1 MEEKLKTEQER
12 KCGIKSQ
19 HTPPHTHTR
28 TPRVSDNALG
38 VDSTFTASKARLCNL
53 KVKKRAV
60 LNPQNFQNVNEQINF
75 LGKTPDTSIFRSS
88 KSPGNCLKMRILVL
102 MLMPLK

>member
-28 TPRVSDNALG
+28 THRVSDNALG
-38 VDSTFTASKARLCNL
+38 VDSTFTASKARLCDL

-60 LNPQNFQNVNEQINF
+60 LNPQDFQNVNEQINF
-75 LGKTPDTSIFRSS
+75 LGGAEKPQTPAFS
-88 KSPGNCLKMRILVL
+88 VL
-102 MLMPLK
+102 QKALGIV

>member
-19 HTPPHTHTR
+19 HAPPHTHTHAH
-28 TPRVSDNALG
+28 RVSDNALG
-38 VDSTFTASKARLCNL
+38 VDSTYTASKARLCDL

-60 LNPQNFQNVNEQINF
+60 LNPQDFQNVNEQINF
-75 LGKTPDTSIFRSS
+75 LGGGAEKPQTPAFS
-88 KSPGNCLKMRILVL
+88 VL
-102 MLMPLK
+102 QKALGIV